1 MMQFYGQITCL
12 SRGKTMKIRR
22 RYFIQLSAG
31 AALAIATHGCTQ
43 PQAQTP
49 ANATAPSSS
58 ENPGKISI
66 GFWPVA
72 SGLPLF
78 VAEKKGYF
86 KEAGLEVEVVKFA
99 SPNQVAEALIAG
111 RLQGTGNGV
120 ASGVLGLSEITSPGL
135 FKIIA
140 ANPSNVDYKLDQVIV
155 GKNSPIQTVT
165 DLKDKKFATGP
176 GAQNLAIA
184 QAILAAAG
192 VKNPQ
197 IQQIEIRQHLGAIE
211 SGQIDAAYT
220 LEPTGTVGEVK
231 GITRI
236 LENGV
241 VSKYILGD
249 PKAPWFG
256 GAAVLSTKFIQQYP
270 ATTKTYIEA
279 YRRAVEDIKN
289 KPEEMRQ
296 YLVGYTAIE
305 GELVQ
310 KVPLV
315 GYTMYNEFKPEDIT
329 YFQKYFEFLTEK
341 KVFAKQVDVA
351 SLLYKPVS

>member
-1 MMQFYGQITCL
+1 M
-12 SRGKTMKIRR
+12 
-22 RYFIQLSAG
+22 
-31 AALAIATHGCTQ
+31 IATHGCTR
-43 PQAQTP
+43 PQAQSTGESS
-49 ANATAPSSS
+49 AGAATSSL

-86 KEAGLEVEVVKFA
+86 KEAGLDVEVVKFA

-120 ASGVLGLSEITSPGL
+120 ASGVLGLAEITSPGL

-140 ANPSNVDYKLDQVIV
+140 ANPSNIDYTLDQVIV
-155 GKNSPIQTVT
+155 AKDSPIQSVSE
-165 DLKDKKFATGP
+165 LKGKKFASGP

-184 QAILAAAG
+184 QAILTAAG
-192 VKNPQ
+192 ISNPQ
-197 IQQIEIRQHLGAIE
+197 VQQLEIRQHVAAIE

-220 LEPTGTVGEVK
+220 LEPTGTVGSMK
-231 GITRI
+231 GITRV

-249 PKAPWFG
+249 SKAPWFG
-256 GAAVLSTKFIQQYP
+256 GAAVLSSKFIQQYP
-270 ATTKTYIEA
+270 ATTKTYTEA
-279 YRRAVEDIKN
+279 YRRAIADIRS
-289 KPEEMRQ
+289 KPDDVRQ

-305 GELVQ
+305 GDLVQ

-315 GYTMYNEFKPEDIT
+315 AYTMYDKFTPEDVN
-329 YFQKYFEFLTEK
+329 YFQKFFDFMTDK
-341 KVFAKQVDVA
+341 QVFTKQVDVGN
-351 SLLYKPVS
+351 LLYKPA

>member
-1 MMQFYGQITCL
+1 
-12 SRGKTMKIRR
+12 
-22 RYFIQLSAG
+22 
-31 AALAIATHGCTQ
+31 
-43 PQAQTP
+43 
-49 ANATAPSSS
+49 
-58 ENPGKISI
+58 
-66 GFWPVA
+66 
-72 SGLPLF
+72 LF
-78 VAEKKGYF
+78 VAAKKGYF
-86 KEAGLEVEVVKFA
+86 KDVGLDVEVVKFA

-155 GKNSPIQTVT
+155 AKNSSIQTIA

-184 QAILAAAG
+184 IAILTAAG
-192 VKNPQ
+192 VSNPQ
-197 IQQIEIRQHLGAIE
+197 IQQLEIRQHIAAIE

-220 LEPTGTVGEVK
+220 LEPTGTVGFVK
-231 GITRI
+231 GLTRV

-249 PKAPWFG
+249 AKAPWFG
-256 GAAVLSTKFIQQYP
+256 GAAALSSKFIEQYP
-270 ATTKTYIEA
+270 NTTKTYIEA
-279 YRRAVEDIKN
+279 YRRAVEDIRS
-289 KPEEMRQ
+289 KPDEVRQ

-305 GELVQ
+305 GDLVQ

-315 GYTMYNEFKPEDIT
+315 GYTMYNEFKPEDIA
-329 YFQKYFEFLTEK
+329 YFQKYFNFMTDK

-351 SLLYKPVS
+351 SLLYKST

>member
-1 MMQFYGQITCL
+1 
-12 SRGKTMKIRR
+12 MKIRR
-22 RYFIQLSAG
+22 RYFLQLSAG
-31 AALAIATHGCTQ
+31 SAIAIAAHGCTQ
-43 PQAQTP
+43 SQTQ
-49 ANATAPSSS
+49 TSTTGTTSS

-86 KEAGLEVEVVKFA
+86 KEAGLDVEAVKFA

-155 GKNSPIQTVT
+155 GKNSSIQAIA

-192 VKNPQ
+192 VTNPQ
-197 IQQIEIRQHLGAIE
+197 VQQIEIRQHIAAIE

-231 GITRI
+231 GLTRI

-249 PKAPWFG
+249 AKAPWFG
-256 GAAVLSTKFIQQYP
+256 GAAVLSSKFIQQYP
-270 ATTKTYIEA
+270 ATTKTYTEA
-279 YRRAVEDIKN
+279 YRRAVEDIRKN
-289 KPEEMRQ
+289 PDEVRQ
-296 YLVGYTAIE
+296 YMVGYTSIE
-305 GELVQ
+305 GDLVQ
-310 KVPLV
+310 KVPMI
-315 GYTMYNEFKPEDIT
+315 GYTMYNEFKPEDVS
-329 YFQKYFEFLTEK
+329 YFQKFFNFMTDK
-341 KVFAKQVDVA
+341 KVFSKQLDVA
-351 SLLYKPVS
+351 SLLYKPV

>member
-1 MMQFYGQITCL
+1 
-12 SRGKTMKIRR
+12 MKIRR
-22 RYFIQLSAG
+22 RFFLQLGAG
-31 AALAIATHGCTQ
+31 SAIAIAAHGCTQ
-43 PQAQTP
+43 SQTQTS
-49 ANATAPSSS
+49 ATGATTS

-86 KEAGLEVEVVKFA
+86 KEAGLDVEAVKFA

-155 GKNSPIQTVT
+155 GKNSSIQAIA

-192 VKNPQ
+192 VTNPQ
-197 IQQIEIRQHLGAIE
+197 VQQIEIRQHIAAIE

-231 GITRI
+231 GLTRV

-249 PKAPWFG
+249 AKAPWFG
-256 GAAVLSTKFIQQYP
+256 GAAVLSSKFIQQYP
-270 ATTKTYIEA
+270 ATTKTYTEA
-279 YRRAVEDIKN
+279 YRRAIEDIRKN
-289 KPEEMRQ
+289 PDEVRQ
-296 YLVGYTAIE
+296 YMVGYTSIE
-305 GELVQ
+305 GDLVQ
-310 KVPLV
+310 KVPMI
-315 GYTMYNEFKPEDIT
+315 GYTMYNEFKPEDLT
-329 YFQKYFEFLTEK
+329 YFQKFFNFMTDK
-341 KVFAKQVDVA
+341 KVFSKQLDVA
-351 SLLYKPVS
+351 SLLYKPV

>member
-1 MMQFYGQITCL
+1 
-12 SRGKTMKIRR
+12 MKIRR
-22 RYFIQLSAG
+22 RQFLHLSAG
-31 AALAIATHGCTQ
+31 VTLAIAVDGCTQ
-43 PQAQTP
+43 PQSSSQSSIGGA
-49 ANATAPSSS
+49 AAPGS

-78 VAEKKGYF
+78 VADKKGYF
-86 KEAGLEVEVVKFA
+86 KEAGLTVEVVKFA
-99 SPNQVAEALIAG
+99 SPNQVAEALIAE

-140 ANPSNVDYKLDQVIV
+140 TNPSNVDYKLDQVIV
-155 GKNSPIQTVT
+155 AKDSPIQSIA
-165 DLKDKKFATGP
+165 DLNGKKFAAGP
-176 GAQNLAIA
+176 GAQNMAIA

-192 VKNPQ
+192 VTNPQ
-197 IQQIEIRQHLGAIE
+197 VQQLEIRQHVAAIE

-220 LEPTGTVGEVK
+220 LEPTGTVGETK
-231 GITRI
+231 GITRT

-256 GAAVLSTKFIQQYP
+256 GAAALSSKFIEQYP
-270 ATTKTYIEA
+270 DTTKTYIEA
-279 YRRAVEDIKN
+279 CRRAIQDIRN
-289 KPEEMRQ
+289 NPDEARQ

-305 GELVQ
+305 GDLVQ
-310 KVPLV
+310 KVPMV
-315 GYTMYNEFKPEDIT
+315 GYTMYDEFKLEDVS
-329 YFQKYFEFLTEK
+329 YFQKFFDFMTEK
-341 KVFAKQVDVA
+341 AVFSKSVDVD
-351 SLLYKPVS
+351 SLLYRPT

>member
-1 MMQFYGQITCL
+1 
-12 SRGKTMKIRR
+12 MKIRR
-22 RYFIQLSAG
+22 RYFLQLSAG
-31 AALAIATHGCTQ
+31 SAIAIAAHGCTQ
-43 PQAQTP
+43 SQTQ
-49 ANATAPSSS
+49 TTTTTSSS

-86 KEAGLEVEVVKFA
+86 KEAGLDVEAVKFA

-155 GKNSPIQTVT
+155 GKNSSIQAIA

-192 VKNPQ
+192 VTNPQ
-197 IQQIEIRQHLGAIE
+197 VQQIEIRQHIAAIE

-231 GITRI
+231 GLTRI

-256 GAAVLSTKFIQQYP
+256 GAAVLSSKFIQQYP
-270 ATTKTYIEA
+270 ATTKTYTEA
-279 YRRAVEDIKN
+279 YRRAIEDIRKN
-289 KPEEMRQ
+289 PDQVRQ
-296 YLVGYTAIE
+296 YMVGYTSIE
-305 GELVQ
+305 GDLVQ
-310 KVPLV
+310 KVPMI
-315 GYTMYNEFKPEDIT
+315 GYTMYNEFKPEDVT
-329 YFQKYFEFLTEK
+329 YFQKFFNFMTDK
-341 KVFAKQVDVA
+341 KVFSKPLDVA
-351 SLLYKPVS
+351 SLLYKPV

>member
-1 MMQFYGQITCL
+1 
-12 SRGKTMKIRR
+12 MKIRR
-22 RYFIQLSAG
+22 RYFLQLSAG
-31 AALAIATHGCTQ
+31 SAIAIAAHGCTQ
-43 PQAQTP
+43 SQTQTSTTG
-49 ANATAPSSS
+49 ATSS

-86 KEAGLEVEVVKFA
+86 KEAGLDVEAVKFA

-155 GKNSPIQTVT
+155 GKNSSIQAIA

-192 VKNPQ
+192 VTNPQ
-197 IQQIEIRQHLGAIE
+197 VQQIEIRQHIAAIE

-231 GITRI
+231 GLTRI

-249 PKAPWFG
+249 AKAPWFG
-256 GAAVLSTKFIQQYP
+256 GAAVLSSKFIQQYP
-270 ATTKTYIEA
+270 ATTKTYTEA
-279 YRRAVEDIKN
+279 YRRAVEDIRKN
-289 KPEEMRQ
+289 PDEVRQ
-296 YLVGYTAIE
+296 YMVGYTSIE

-310 KVPLV
+310 KVPMI
-315 GYTMYNEFKPEDIT
+315 GYTMYNEFKPEDVT
-329 YFQKYFEFLTEK
+329 YFQKFFNFMTDK
-341 KVFAKQVDVA
+341 KVFSKQLDVA
-351 SLLYKPVS
+351 SLLYKPV

>member
-1 MMQFYGQITCL
+1 
-12 SRGKTMKIRR
+12 MKIRR
-22 RYFIQLSAG
+22 RYFLQLSAG
-31 AALAIATHGCTQ
+31 SAIAIAAHGCTQ
-43 PQAQTP
+43 SQTQTSTTG
-49 ANATAPSSS
+49 ATSS

-86 KEAGLEVEVVKFA
+86 KEAGLDVEAVKFA

-155 GKNSPIQTVT
+155 GKNSSIQAIA

-192 VKNPQ
+192 VTNPQ
-197 IQQIEIRQHLGAIE
+197 VQQIEIRQHIAAIE

-231 GITRI
+231 GLTRI

-249 PKAPWFG
+249 AKAPWFG
-256 GAAVLSTKFIQQYP
+256 GAAVLSSKFIQQYP
-270 ATTKTYIEA
+270 ATTKTYTEA
-279 YRRAVEDIKN
+279 YRRAIEDIRKN
-289 KPEEMRQ
+289 PDEVRQ
-296 YLVGYTAIE
+296 YMVGYTSIE
-305 GELVQ
+305 GDLVQ
-310 KVPLV
+310 KVPMI
-315 GYTMYNEFKPEDIT
+315 GYTMYNEFKPEDVS
-329 YFQKYFEFLTEK
+329 YFQKFFNFMTDK
-341 KVFAKQVDVA
+341 KVFSKQLDVA
-351 SLLYKPVS
+351 SLLYKPV

>member
-1 MMQFYGQITCL
+1 
-12 SRGKTMKIRR
+12 MKIRR
-22 RYFIQLSAG
+22 RYFLQLSAG
-31 AALAIATHGCTQ
+31 SAIAIAAHGCTQ
-43 PQAQTP
+43 SQTQTSTTG
-49 ANATAPSSS
+49 ATSS

-86 KEAGLEVEVVKFA
+86 KEAGLDVEAVKFA

-155 GKNSPIQTVT
+155 GKNSSIQAIA

-192 VKNPQ
+192 VTNPQ
-197 IQQIEIRQHLGAIE
+197 VQQIEIRQHIAAIE

-231 GITRI
+231 GLTRI

-256 GAAVLSTKFIQQYP
+256 GAAVLSSKFIQQYP
-270 ATTKTYIEA
+270 ATTKTYTEA
-279 YRRAVEDIKN
+279 YRRAVEDIRKN
-289 KPEEMRQ
+289 PDEVRQ
-296 YLVGYTAIE
+296 YMVGYTSIE
-305 GELVQ
+305 GDLVQ
-310 KVPLV
+310 KVPMI
-315 GYTMYNEFKPEDIT
+315 GYTMYNEFKPEDVT
-329 YFQKYFEFLTEK
+329 YFQKFFNFMTDK
-341 KVFAKQVDVA
+341 KVFSKQLDVA
-351 SLLYKPVS
+351 SLLYKPV

>member
-1 MMQFYGQITCL
+1 MNL
-12 SRGKTMKIRR
+12 RR
-22 RYFIQLSAG
+22 RHFLHLSAG
-31 AALAIATHGCTQ
+31 MAMAIASHGCSQ
-43 PQAQTP
+43 SQVEGQVSPG
-49 ANATAPSSS
+49 ATSS
-58 ENPGKISI
+58 ENSGKISI

-78 VAEKKGYF
+78 VAEKRGYF
-86 KEAGLEVEVVKFA
+86 KEAGLDVEAVKFA

-140 ANPSNVDYKLDQVIV
+140 ANPSNVDYKLDQIV
-155 GKNSPIQTVT
+155 VAKDSAIQSIA
-165 DLKDKKFATGP
+165 DLKGKAFATGP

-192 VKNPQ
+192 EPNAQ
-197 IQQIEIRQHLGAIE
+197 IQQLEIRQHVAAIE

-231 GITRI
+231 GITRV

-249 PKAPWFG
+249 EKAPWFG
-256 GAAVLSTKFIQQYP
+256 GAAALSSTFIEQYP
-270 ATTKTYIEA
+270 ETTKTYIEA
-279 YRRAVEDIKN
+279 YRRAVKDILTT
-289 KPEEMRQ
+289 PDDVRQ
-296 YLVGYTAIE
+296 YLVGYTSIE

-310 KVPLV
+310 KVPMID
-315 GYTMYNEFKPEDIT
+315 YRMYDEFTPEDLK
-329 YFQKYFEFLTEK
+329 YFQEFFDFMTDK
-341 KVFAKQVDVA
+341 KVFAKQVDV
-351 SLLYKPVS
+351 SDLLYKPT

>member
-1 MMQFYGQITCL
+1 M
-12 SRGKTMKIRR
+12 RR
-22 RYFIQLSAG
+22 RHLLYLGTG
-31 AALAIATHGCTQ
+31 ATLALATHGCTQ
-43 PQAQTP
+43 GNSKSTL
-49 ANATAPSSS
+49 NTSDTG
-58 ENPGKISI
+58 ENPGKITI

-78 VAEKKGYF
+78 VADKKGYF
-86 KEAGLEVEVVKFA
+86 KEAGLNVEVAQFA
-99 SPNQVAEALIAG
+99 SPNQVAEALIAS

-140 ANPSNVDYKLDQVIV
+140 ANPSNVDYKLDQVVV
-155 GKNSPIQTVT
+155 GKNSPIKSVA
-165 DLKDKKFATGP
+165 DLKNKKFATGP

-192 VKNPQ
+192 VEKPE
-197 IQQIEIRQHLGAIE
+197 IQQLEIRQHVAAIE

-220 LEPTGTVGEVK
+220 LEPTGTVGDMK

-256 GAAVLSTKFIQQYP
+256 GAAVLSTQFLQTYPKSTQSYIQ
-270 ATTKTYIEA
+270 A
-279 YRRAVEDIKN
+279 YRRAIADIKN
-289 KPEEMRQ
+289 QPDAVRQ
-296 YLVGYTAIE
+296 YLVGYTAIS
-305 GELVQ
+305 GDLVQ
-310 KVPLV
+310 KVPLIT
-315 GYTMYNEFKPEDIT
+315 YTMYDEFTAEDIN
-329 YFQKYFEFLTEK
+329 YFQKFFDFMTDK
-341 KVFAKQVDVA
+341 KVFSKKVDV
-351 SLLYKPVS
+351 SNLLYKNS